1 VALIF
6 EFGGHRFDDDRGL
19 EGPAGRIPLRRG
31 DAAVLRLL
39 LEADGRTVSKDQIA
53 ATAWSGR
60 EVSDDSIFQAIRR
73 LRRAM
78 PSGRGSEIIQTIQGA
93 GFRMGVP
100 ARVMRSA
107 EPSAMALATSASVTA
122 NACLVA
128 ARELSARRT
137 PADLAAAI
145 DAAQRATEI
154 DPGFVAAWCALAEL
168 TAVRA
173 SLGLE
178 LPARAGDAAIHA
190 AEKALQ
196 LDPDCSPALAI
207 RGWVRSVI
215 YLDIVWGLADFAHSL
230 RITDGYWAARAHH
243 AWALLAAGQLDRAV
257 TEMQAAHALNPWG
270 VWHAGFVGLYLYFA
284 RRFDEALADVRSVA
298 RQHPGF
304 DTAQMRLS
312 IVASGLGLHDEAIA
326 AGRIAME
333 RAPDTPIMHT
343 ALASALARAGH
354 RDEALALV
362 RKIEASS
369 FPIPGAW
376 LASAWLALGHRER
389 ALERLQQA
397 RRDGSP
403 HLVYALVDPRLD
415 ALRGDPAFEQLK
427 TGRDWSG

>member
-1 VALIF
+1 MAVIF
-6 EFGGHRFDDDRGL
+6 EFAGYRFDDDRGL
-19 EGPAGRIPLRRG
+19 EGPTGRIPLRRG

-53 ATAWSGR
+53 AAAWGGR
-60 EVSDDSIFQAIRR
+60 DVSDDSIFQAMRR
-73 LRRAM
+73 LRRAL
-78 PSGRGSEIIQTIQGA
+78 PCGRGGDIVQTVQGV
-93 GFRMGVP
+93 GFRMGV
-100 ARVMRSA
+100 RVRVLRSD
-107 EPSAMALATSASVTA
+107 EPSATALGTSASVTA
-122 NACLVA
+122 NSSLVA

-145 DAAQRATEI
+145 DAARRATEI

-178 LPARAGDAAIHA
+178 RPARAADAAIQA
-190 AEKALQ
+190 AEKALH
-196 LDPDCSPALAI
+196 LDPDCSPALAV
-207 RGWVRSVI
+207 RGWVKSVI
-215 YLDIVWGLADFAHSL
+215 RLDIASGLEDLEHSL

-243 AWALLAAGQLDRAV
+243 AWALVAAGQLDRAV
-257 TEMQAAHALNPWG
+257 TEMQAARELNPWG
-270 VWHAGFVGLYLYFA
+270 VWHAGFVGVYLFFA
-284 RRFDEALADVRSVA
+284 RRFDEALADVRNVA
-298 RQHPGF
+298 RRHPSF

-362 RKIEASS
+362 RRIEASP

-389 ALERLQQA
+389 ALELLQQA
-397 RRDGSP
+397 RREGSP

-415 ALRGDPAFEQLK
+415 ALRGDPGFEQLK
-427 TGRDWSG
+427 PGAESSG